1 MSPVMLR
8 EAQHQLH
15 LRWLEAPGW
24 LGCRLAMPAVP
35 VTPALAASREI
46 AAAAAARLLLL
57 HHRSTLLPPPPVRV
71 GRGRVAAWCRRQS

>member
-1 MSPVMLR
+1 MLR
-8 EAQHQLH
+8 ELFLLLLH

-35 VTPALAASREI
+35 VTPALAASRET
-46 AAAAAARLLLL
+46 AAARLLLHLLLL
-57 HHRSTLLPPPPVRV
+57 HHRRTLLPPPPVRA